1 MKYEKIWYMCPECDM
16 LYAYDKSKDYSTIC
30 PECNVEMIC
39 TGTEFTSTEEDEEWE
54 RKYEAAKAAPKI
66 YCPYCK
72 SCFTQKIGFW
82 DRLGSAELWGLG
94 SPILGKQFHCNNC
107 GADF

>member
-1 MKYEKIWYMCPECDM
+1 MCPKCDIM
-16 LYAYDKSKDYSTIC
+16 HGFNKDGDFSTIC
-30 PECNVEMIC
+30 PDCDVEMVC
-39 TGTEFTSTEEDEEWE
+39 MGTELTSTEEDEERE
-54 RKYEAAKAAPKI
+54 RQWKAAEAAPKI